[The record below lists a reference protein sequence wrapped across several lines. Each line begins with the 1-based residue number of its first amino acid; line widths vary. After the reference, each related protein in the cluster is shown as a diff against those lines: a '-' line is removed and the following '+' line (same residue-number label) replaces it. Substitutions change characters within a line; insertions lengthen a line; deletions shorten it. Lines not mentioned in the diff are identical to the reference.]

1 MSDSGDKPLQS
12 ASDAEQ
18 QASREVES
26 VFLRMAMVAL
36 AVGSFGFMVVVFTL
50 APEQPQRVLAP
61 AAMLLVTTFAW
72 LLLRAGRMRQSIQVL
87 AIGAWVLTI
96 GFASINGG
104 VRAPIV
110 ATLPLIIIM
119 GGWLLG
125 MRTGITLAAL
135 SVIAMLA
142 LAVAEHQGM
151 LPRAPATLPMMHWVV
166 QTLVFILA
174 AGVIN
179 FLLRAHRRQL
189 DELRRLG
196 NDNLRQRQELAQVER
211 NRCNEVMLDRTGAM
225 AQVGGWEYEVA
236 SRQLR
241 WTRECHRL
249 FDIDPSAAPTVERA
263 LALYPPPDRER
274 IEAAMLRA
282 IREGV
287 GFDLELQ
294 VVTAFGRHIWVRDVG
309 APELEGGKVVRVS
322 GAVQDVTAQIQVAQM
337 MSSSLE
343 NLRRTLDATGDAIF
357 AYDCLDPAG
366 GILFANERFYL
377 LWGIPLQGSATL
389 RGPDI
394 VAVMQDLYLD
404 AELEARRIA
413 DICRTNEA
421 HEDRIHLRDGRVIER
436 RSVSI
441 DSAGGSSRVWSFRDV
456 TEQEK
461 VFQSLRESEQR
472 LNQAQEVALLGHF
485 DWDLDNG
492 NLVWSDE
499 HYRLWGLVP
508 GSAVPSMEVFRQ
520 AVHPDDLP
528 RLDAIF
534 ESIKAGK
541 RGYDWNHCVVWPDG
555 SIHYMHGRGE
565 AEFAADGRVRRII
578 GTVQDV
584 TERRLV
590 EEELRAALDEAEAAN
605 RAKSEFL
612 SRMSHELRTPLNAI
626 LGFGQLLQMP
636 DDHPL
641 SAQQTE
647 NVGEIL
653 RAGEHLLAQVDEV
666 LDLSRIESGRIELSP
681 TALALG
687 PCIDACLALVS
698 PLAERRQLHVSTQ
711 IPADA
716 AVLADGNRL
725 RQVLL
730 NLVSNAVK
738 YNRDGGMVGITA
750 RRVDEAWR
758 VEVTDSGRGIA
769 EANLGRLFQAFE
781 RLESAYDAIEG
792 TGIGLALAKRLV
804 EAMRGRI
811 GVSSVAGEGSCFW
824 FELPGV
830 AIAGA
835 DAGVV
840 AAQMTTKVGA
850 GSTASASSPRKAGK
864 VLHIEDNPANRKLM
878 QSFFAALPDYDLID
892 ANSAWA
898 GIELARRE
906 QPRLILL
913 DINLPGMSGFDALAL
928 LREIPGLKRVPVI
941 AVTANA
947 MQGDVERG
955 LAAGFDAYLTKPLD
969 MFRLRQLVD
978 GYLGSIRNS

>member
-1 MSDSGDKPLQS
+1 MSSSGEDRPL
-12 ASDAEQ
+12 ASPGSEA
-18 QASREVES
+18 QAFGEVES

-36 AVGSFGFMVVVFTL
+36 VVGSLGFMAVVFTL
-50 APEQPQRVLAP
+50 APEQPRRALNP
-61 AAMLLVTTFAW
+61 AALLLVTLIAW
-72 LLLRAGRMRQSIQVL
+72 LLLRAGRVRQSIQVL
-87 AIGAWVLTI
+87 AIGGWLLAI
-96 GFASINGG
+96 GIAIFNGG
-104 VRAPIV
+104 VRTPIV
-110 ATLPLIIIM
+110 ATLPLIIIL

-125 MRTGITLAAL
+125 IRTGVALAVL
-135 SVIAMLA
+135 STAAMLA
-142 LAVAEHQGM
+142 LAVAEHLGV
-151 LPRAPATLPMMHWVV
+151 LPHAPTTLPMMHWVV

-196 NDNLRQRQELAQVER
+196 SDNLRQRQELEQIER
-211 NRCNEVMLDRTGAM
+211 NRRNEAMLDRTGAM

-241 WTRECHRL
+241 WTGECHRL
-249 FDIDPSAAPTVERA
+249 FDIDPTLEPTVERV
-263 LALYPPPDRER
+263 LALYPLEERER
-274 IEAAMLRA
+274 IERAMGRA
-282 IREGV
+282 IREGI
-287 GFDLELQ
+287 GFDLELRM
-294 VVTAFGRHIWVRDVG
+294 VTALGRHIWVRDVG
-309 APELEGGKVVRVS
+309 APEMERGKVVRVS
-322 GAVQDVTAQIQVAQM
+322 GAVQDVTAQIQVARM

-357 AYDCLDPAG
+357 AYDCRDPAG
-366 GILFANERFYL
+366 GILFANERFYD
-377 LWGIPLQGSATL
+377 LWGIPPQGRATL
-389 RGPDI
+389 RSPDI
-394 VAVMQDLYLD
+394 VAVMQGLYLD
-404 AELEARRIA
+404 AELEARRA
-413 DICRTNEA
+413 TEICRSDEA

-456 TEQEK
+456 TEQEQ

-472 LNQAQEVALLGHF
+472 LNQAQEVARLGHF
-485 DWDLDNG
+485 DWDLGNG

-508 GSAVPSMEVFRQ
+508 GSVVPGMEVFRQ

-541 RGYDWNHCVVWPDG
+541 RGYDWNHRVVWPDG

-565 AEFAADGRVRRII
+565 AEFTAEGRVWRII

-590 EEELRAALDEAEAAN
+590 EEELRTALDEAEAAN
-605 RAKSEFL
+605 RAKNEFL

-641 SAQQTE
+641 STQQTE

-687 PCIDACLALVS
+687 PCIDACLALVR

-716 AVLADGNRL
+716 VVLADGNRL

-730 NLVSNAVK
+730 NLLSNAVK
-738 YNRDGGMVGITA
+738 YNHDGGMVRITV
-750 RRVDEAWR
+750 RRIDDAWR
-758 VEVTDSGRGIA
+758 IEVTDSGRGIA

-830 AIAGA
+830 TIAGA

-850 GSTASASSPRKAGK
+850 VSTAVHHRC
-864 VLHIEDNPANRKLM
+864 
-878 QSFFAALPDYDLID
+878 
-892 ANSAWA
+892 
-898 GIELARRE
+898 
-906 QPRLILL
+906 
-913 DINLPGMSGFDALAL
+913 
-928 LREIPGLKRVPVI
+928 
-941 AVTANA
+941 
-947 MQGDVERG
+947 
-955 LAAGFDAYLTKPLD
+955 
-969 MFRLRQLVD
+969 
-978 GYLGSIRNS
+978 